1 MECKVIDLVKYKDI
15 RDIKMEEISLGML
28 KNTHISTLV
37 IVISNEIITL
47 NKQLATLKYNKN
59 KIIQNEYNYF
69 SRAKEALIN
78 VIEKIEKYFAT
89 SQVVQVTFNELD
101 CVFGTVESNL
111 QNMVWIG
118 KTDNEE
124 YKNICRVYKK
134 LKPVYDAN
142 KIIWEKIN
150 PGVKGL

>member
-1 MECKVIDLVKYKDI
+1 MECKVIDFGKYKDI
-15 RDIKMEEISLGML
+15 RDIKMEEIPLNML

-37 IVISNEIITL
+37 IAISDEIITL

-69 SRAKEALIN
+69 SRAKDALIS
-78 VIEKIEKYFAT
+78 VIEKIEKHF
-89 SQVVQVTFNELD
+89 SDKKEIKVTFNELD
-101 CVFGTVESNL
+101 CVFGTIESSL
-111 QNMVWIG
+111 QNMVWVG
-118 KTDNEE
+118 RTDDEE

-134 LKPVYDAN
+134 LKPVYDEN
-142 KIIWEKIN
+142 KSVWEKIN